1 MGGPAAVELQIA
13 TARTPCFACQAESPT
28 GTYNPPVRSIL
39 IALVS
44 ALSWWDP
51 AAIRPQQRGVCI
63 TEWEGGQRREIP
75 VVVMGTLD
83 ATSPDREA
91 VLVRLDD
98 PAFAGGGVVAGMSG
112 SPVYVDGKLLGA
124 VAFGWSFAH
133 DPLAGVTP
141 FARMS
146 AIAVGGPA
154 PSAPQPTLAAIAGVV
169 AGSVAPAA
177 VLPALSGD
185 TRRGLLPVAV
195 GGLPLPSGFA
205 ADVLSRAALAGIP
218 AGTVATPSGPPE
230 AGEMIA
236 ALLVWGD
243 ATLAAGGT
251 VTARDGDRIWAFG
264 HPFFSLGNVHIPAAR
279 ARVIAVQSSYQSSFK
294 VFGVGP
300 AIGAFIADR
309 PAGMLAE
316 VGPVPPGL
324 PLAITV
330 RDASGESSWSFRIA
344 QVPMLEPLLAT
355 FLANSCLTARGAS
368 NGEAT
373 VRLRLELGLADGSRV
388 AVEQST
394 RGIDALA
401 RVSTFVGA
409 AVAYLENSSFPH
421 PAITSLRA
429 ELERQENAFGANLS
443 EAIPDRTTV
452 HPGETVTVTVT
463 LQPDR
468 GQPEQRRLAV
478 AVPRDQP
485 VGAVDLIVA
494 DGSAWSEYRL
504 RAEGLAAASF
514 ADEVEQLAMLESA
527 STLVAALESKERG
540 IARPGVS
547 QPALPPSWSATLATG
562 LGVRGVTRLSTVT
575 VATARWNAPYPLVGA
590 FRIPLTV
597 LPQPLEA
604 Q

>member
-1 MGGPAAVELQIA
+1 
-13 TARTPCFACQAESPT
+13 
-28 GTYNPPVRSIL
+28 VRSIL

-83 ATSPDREA
+83 ATSPGRQA
-91 VLVRLDD
+91 VLVRLADE
-98 PAFAGGGVVAGMSG
+98 AFTGMGVVAGMSG
-112 SPVYVDGKLLGA
+112 SPVYIDGKLLGA

-141 FARMS
+141 FAQMREIS
-146 AIAVGGPA
+146 GEGAAPA
-154 PSAPQPTLAAIAGVV
+154 APQPTLAQMAGVISGAV
-169 AGSVAPAA
+169 EPAA
-177 VLPALSGD
+177 VLPALSAGA
-185 TRRGLLPVAV
+185 RRGPLQVAV
-195 GGLPLPSGFA
+195 GGLPLPSGFG
-205 ADVLSRAALAGIP
+205 ADVLGRAELSGVP
-218 AGTVATPSGPPE
+218 AGTVAIPAGVPE

-264 HPFFSLGNVHIPAAR
+264 HPFFSLGAVRIPAAR

-300 AIGAFIADR
+300 SFGAFVADR

-316 VGPVPPGL
+316 VGPSPEGL
-324 PLAITV
+324 PVVVTV
-330 RDASGESSWSFRIA
+330 KDATGDATWSFHLAR
-344 QVPMLEPLLAT
+344 VPMLEPLLAT
-355 FLANSCLTARGAS
+355 FLTNACLTARGAS

-373 VRLRLELGLADGSRV
+373 VRLRLAVELADGASV

-394 RGIDALA
+394 RGVDALA
-401 RVSTFVGA
+401 RVATFVGA
-409 AVAYLENSSFPH
+409 AVAYLESSSFPH
-421 PAITSLRA
+421 PEITALRA
-429 ELERQENAFGANLS
+429 ELERRESAIGATLG

-452 HPGETVTVTVT
+452 RPGETVAVTVL

-468 GQPEQRRLAV
+468 GQPERHRLSLT
-478 AVPRDQP
+478 VPRDQP
-485 VGAVDLIVA
+485 AGKVDLVVA
-494 DGSAWSEYRL
+494 DGAAWSEYRL
-504 RAEGLAAASF
+504 HAEGLVPASF
-514 ADEVEQLAMLESA
+514 RDEVDQLRMLESA
-527 STLVAALESKERG
+527 STLVAALEAKDPG
-540 IARPGVS
+540 LARPGVS
-547 QPALPPSWSATLATG
+547 QPALPPSWSATLTSG
-562 LGVRGVTRLSTVT
+562 LGVRGVKRLST
-575 VATARWNAPYPLVGA
+575 ATIDTTRWQAPYPLVGA